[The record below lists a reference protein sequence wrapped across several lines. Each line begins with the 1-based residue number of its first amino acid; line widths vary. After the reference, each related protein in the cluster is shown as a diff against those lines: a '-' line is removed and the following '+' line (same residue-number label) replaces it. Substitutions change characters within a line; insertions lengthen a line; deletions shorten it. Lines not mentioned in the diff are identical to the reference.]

1 MADRDFSHPCEHIR
15 YDNRRDIRNIIRPF
29 EKIGK
34 REISALTGL
43 SIPTVSSLISE
54 LLDSG
59 EVIIIPESVSTGG
72 RPAELYALNPMF
84 SVYLTLAIQN
94 ASLLVRCCDARGNM
108 LFEREE
114 DFLQTSGPEAL
125 LDRIAEVLTAYPGLR
140 VVAISVPGAVLD
152 GTILYIPD
160 YPNLAGICLQKIIED
175 KLNIRIILENDVNVF
190 VFAERERW
198 ESLVHLLHTGN
209 GPGAGVLVGGTLV
222 GGTSGYAGEV
232 DFLPVRDEGGTIAF
246 GTKLSKIAGIN
257 DPSERKK
264 EMIATLAQVLCAYIC
279 ILNPSDAALS
289 GFGLLDSDIPD
300 LHDAIALLAP
310 EERIMEL
317 HIVDETHELSM
328 AGLEM
333 LAVDYLTENL

>member
-15 YDNRRDIRNIIRPF
+15 YDNRRDIRNVIRPF

-34 REISALTGL
+34 REIASLTGL
-43 SIPTVSSLISE
+43 SIPTVSSLMSE

-59 EVIIIPESVSTGG
+59 EVLVIPESVSTGG

-84 SVYLTLAIQN
+84 SVYLCLAIQN
-94 ASLLVRCCDARGNM
+94 ASLLLRCCDARGSM

-114 DFLQTSGPEAL
+114 VFQQISGPEAIT
-125 LDRIAEVLTAYPGLR
+125 DRIEKVQLLYPGLR
-140 VVAISVPGAVLD
+140 VVSISVPGAVLD

-160 YPNLAGICLQKIIED
+160 YPNLEGISLGKIIED
-175 KLNIRIILENDVNVF
+175 KVNVHLIIENDVNVF

-209 GPGAGVLVGGTLV
+209 GPGAGVLVGGNLV
-222 GGTSGYAGEV
+222 GGTSGFAGEV
-232 DFLPVRDEGGTIAF
+232 EFLLVRDGAGMIPF
-246 GTKLSKIAGIN
+246 GKKLCKITGIT
-257 DPSERKK
+257 DPSARRK
-264 EMIATLAQVLCAYIC
+264 ETISTLAQVLSAYIC

-300 LHDAIALLAP
+300 LRAEIALLAP

-317 HIVDETHELSM
+317 HIVDDTHELSM
-328 AGLEM
+328 AGLQM
-333 LAVDYLTENL
+333 LAMDYLTEN

>member
-34 REISALTGL
+34 REIASLTGL

-54 LLDSG
+54 LLDFG
-59 EVIIIPESVSTGG
+59 EVIVIPESVSTGG

-84 SVYLTLAIQN
+84 SVYLCLAIQN
-94 ASLLVRCCDARGNM
+94 ASVLLRCCDARGNM

-114 DFLQTSGPEAL
+114 DFLQTSGPKAIM
-125 LDRIAEVLTAYPGLR
+125 DRIEKVQTDFPGLR
-140 VVAISVPGAVLD
+140 VVSISVPGAVLD

-160 YPNLAGICLQKIIED
+160 YPNLAGICLQKIIEE
-175 KLNIRIILENDVNVF
+175 KASVRVIIENDVNVF
-190 VFAERERW
+190 VYAERERW

-209 GPGAGVLVGGTLV
+209 GPGAGVLVGANLV
-222 GGTSGYAGEV
+222 GGTSGFAGEV
-232 DFLPVRDEGGTIAF
+232 EFLQVRDGVETIAF
-246 GTKLSKIAGIN
+246 GKKISKIAGIP
-257 DPSERKK
+257 DPSGRKK
-264 EMIATLAQVLCAYIC
+264 EMISTLAQVLCAYIC

-300 LHDAIALLAP
+300 LRAEIALLAP
-310 EERIMEL
+310 PERIMEL
-317 HIVDETHELSM
+317 HIVDDTHALSM

-333 LAVDYLTENL
+333 LAMDYLTSN